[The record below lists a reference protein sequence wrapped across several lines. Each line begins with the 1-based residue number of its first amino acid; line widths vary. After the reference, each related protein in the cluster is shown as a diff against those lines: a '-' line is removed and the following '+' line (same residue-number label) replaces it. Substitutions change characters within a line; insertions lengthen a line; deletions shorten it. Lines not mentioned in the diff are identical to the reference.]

1 MQRLLSD
8 ISDSFSEQPVSEKH
22 DIDMTRQ
29 KPFVSKN
36 PDWIFTSE
44 Y

>member
-22 DIDMTRQ
+22 DMTRQ

-36 PDWIFTSE
+36 PDWTFTSE